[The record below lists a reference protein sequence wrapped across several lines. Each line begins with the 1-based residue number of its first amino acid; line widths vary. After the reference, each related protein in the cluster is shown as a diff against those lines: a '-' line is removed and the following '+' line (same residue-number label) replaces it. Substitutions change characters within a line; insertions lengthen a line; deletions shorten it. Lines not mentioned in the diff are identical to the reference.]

1 MRRIYKMV
9 IEQDDTSILDDIYPN
24 LEKEIT
30 EHVIPPS
37 EIMQIMVL
45 CRNNTS
51 DIPSKLI
58 QLAKKY

>member
-1 MRRIYKMV
+1 MV
-9 IEQDDTSILDDIYPN
+9 TDDTTTLDDIYPD
-24 LEKEIT
+24 LETEIT

-51 DIPSKLI
+51 EIRNKLLRLASK
-58 QLAKKY
+58 Y

>member
-1 MRRIYKMV
+1 MV

-51 DIPSKLI
+51 DIPGKLI